1 MKNSIKKGYMKMNKI
16 MEEVKAKLARCST
29 WNTGKQKAIIDRAY
43 KENYKEISFYG
54 ISYNV
59 FVSRCMRLF

>member
-1 MKNSIKKGYMKMNKI
+1 MNKI
-16 MEEVKAKLARCST
+16 MEEVRAKLARCST

-43 KENYKEISFYG
+43 KENFKEISFYG
-54 ISYNV
+54 ISYSV

>member
-1 MKNSIKKGYMKMNKI
+1 MRNSIKKGCMKMNKI
-16 MEEVKAKLARCST
+16 MEEVRAKLASCST

-43 KENYKEISFYG
+43 KENFKEISFYG